1 MLATLASGILPPAP
15 LAVGQV
21 YYNNIHEW
29 YRNRIEQIVD
39 VVKSHRMFAPRVY
52 QGSYHH
58 LVPLVTIVGHVHAFE
73 LRMRQRF
80 ETYGPWQHAY

>member
-1 MLATLASGILPPAP
+1 MIFLSLSLVFT
-15 LAVGQV
+15 VGQM

-58 LVPLVTIVGHVHAFE
+58 LVPLVTIVCMHLNCECANA
-73 LRMRQRF
+73 LRRTAHGSMHIKNNIF
-80 ETYGPWQHAY
+80 